1 MLVVGGATVDFAR
14 RSAAMLIIGIIL
26 VFVGLAYLCWLL
38 FALAVHALPFFVGAT
53 AGVAAYH
60 SGSGPIGAILVGSMA
75 SGVTLVIGQVALM
88 LSRSSVIRAAVA
100 LLFAIPAGV
109 AGYHAALG
117 LALIAIPSEGWR
129 HTLAVTAAIII
140 AATAWAR
147 MTLSGPP
154 DARPGVAAGQ
164 TSPPPA
170 PSRTTNG

>member
-1 MLVVGGATVDFAR
+1 
-14 RSAAMLIIGIIL
+14 MLIIGIIL

-60 SGSGPIGAILVGSMA
+60 SGSGPIGAILVGAMA
-75 SGVTLVIGQVALM
+75 SSVTLVIGQIAFM

-100 LLFAIPAGV
+100 LLFAIPAAM

-117 LALIAIPSEGWR
+117 LALVAIPVEGWR

-140 AATAWAR
+140 AVTAWAR

-154 DARPGVAAGQ
+154 HLRPGIAAGQ

-170 PSRTTNG
+170 TSQTANG